1 LRDLLCDSFVHI
13 KLCDLV
19 PLTEDNGAKTFVVT
33 GVTSGIGLA
42 LTHALAHIAKTL
54 VIVGRDE
61 TRLHDAFEATGHE
74 ERNVEFIPILADLG
88 TLEGTLSLAQQL
100 DRLPRIDVLIHN
112 AGILPAQRRLTSD
125 GFEESFATNHLAPFV
140 LNSRLQR
147 RLIAS
152 APSRVVQVSAG
163 LALGASIDLE
173 GDPRG
178 KRFEPVSTYARTKL
192 WNLFATLELATE
204 LRESGVTVNA
214 VHPGVVRT
222 RLGEGAPG
230 VPGAEARRGWLS
242 PEAGARGPL
251 HLATAPEL
259 AHTTGRYF
267 DQTRETAIQHP
278 ADVAKAVVQRT
289 LEVLRQANVYLSRP

>member
-1 LRDLLCDSFVHI
+1 M
-13 KLCDLV
+13 KA
-19 PLTEDNGAKTFVVT
+19 AKTFVVT

-42 LTHALAHIAKTL
+42 LARELAHTAERL
-54 VIVGRDE
+54 VIVGRNEARLQAAVEE
-61 TRLHDAFEATGHE
+61 TRRGGRDLEVIAIRT
-74 ERNVEFIPILADLG
+74 DLG
-88 TLEGTLSLAQQL
+88 TLEGTRSLAEQL
-100 DRLPRIDVLIHN
+100 DRLPTIDVLVHN
-112 AGILPAQRRLTSD
+112 AGILPAHRRLTPD

-140 LNSRLQR
+140 LNRTLRR

-163 LALGASIDLE
+163 LALSVRVDLE

-178 KRFEPVSTYARTKL
+178 ARFEPVSTYARTKL
-192 WNLFATLELATE
+192 WNLLATLELAAE
-204 LRESGVTVNA
+204 LEESGVTVNA

-259 AHTTGRYF
+259 ARSTGRFF
-267 DQTRETAIQHP
+267 DQMRETAVQFP
-278 ADVAKAVVQRT
+278 ADAAKAVVQRT
-289 LEVLRQANVYLSRP
+289 LEVLGAS